1 MTVLRRRWPESH
13 GPVWTADRS
22 RRFESPGAGHAR
34 AHDQDF
40 FFFFL
45 LFFLLL
51 FFFFG
56 TFLPFLRASER
67 PMAMACL
74 RLFTLPPFPPLPLL
88 SVPFLRLCIAR
99 FTSLPALREYLAIST
114 SKAGSEFSD
123 HTRLLHNC
131 QPRESVSRSNRSF
144 KQSRPPSTPYPP
156 TAPA

>member
-67 PMAMACL
+67 PIAMACL
-74 RLFTLPPFPPLPLL
+74 RLFTLPPFPPLPLFSL
-88 SVPFLRLCIAR
+88 PFFCFFTAF
-99 FTSLPALREYLAIST
+99 FTSLPALLEYLRAMLPPCFVRQRT
-114 SKAGSEFSD
+114 RRFLVPERETLGSPG
-123 HTRLLHNC
+123 R
-131 QPRESVSRSNRSF
+131 
-144 KQSRPPSTPYPP
+144 
-156 TAPA
+156 